1 MSKRTHDDAHVV
13 RLVNNFLTVCLPSL
27 SYTAIS
33 IVWGNGCA
41 PMDVHKHPRDDS
53 ALSGVVAVGDFR
65 GGGFFTTAWMG
76 GGGEGGA
83 QRQAWM
89 QCGRQIVQGVVVDA
103 RKGVIFNAWRTHGPE
118 RWEGERYAIV
128 AYTSIAW
135 HRLPAP
141 MRTELLDLGF
151 PW

>member
-1 MSKRTHDDAHVV
+1 MQRLEEKRRLDQKRQEAREKFRLPAGSAVRWVLTEGPDKRHRIAVGAVAKPTKDDPEPRKGEEMVKLPPQWPGEQSEANVTWPVIV
-13 RLVNNFLTVCLPSL
+13 RLRP
-27 SYTAIS
+27 
-33 IVWGNGCA
+33 
-41 PMDVHKHPRDDS
+41 
-53 ALSGVVAVGDFR
+53 
-65 GGGFFTTAWMG
+65 
-76 GGGEGGA
+76 
-83 QRQAWM
+83 
-89 QCGRQIVQGVVVDA
+89 IVQGVVVDA

>member
-1 MSKRTHDDAHVV
+1 MEESTAGSYGEQQGNFLTFTHVGMSKRTHDDARVV

-33 IVWGNGCA
+33 IVWGNGCV

-89 QCGRQIVQGVVVDA
+89 QY
-103 RKGVIFNAWRTHGPE
+103 KGLLWMHE
-118 RWEGERYAIV
+118 RG
-128 AYTSIAW
+128 
-135 HRLPAP
+135 
-141 MRTELLDLGF
+141 
-151 PW
+151 

>member
-1 MSKRTHDDAHVV
+1 MAK
-13 RLVNNFLTVCLPSL
+13 LVYDGTYRISL
-27 SYTAIS
+27 I
-33 IVWGNGCA
+33 
-41 PMDVHKHPRDDS
+41 K
-53 ALSGVVAVGDFR
+53 
-65 GGGFFTTAWMG
+65 
-76 GGGEGGA
+76 
-83 QRQAWM
+83 
-89 QCGRQIVQGVVVDA
+89 CGRQIVQGVVVDA

-141 MRTELLDLGF
+141 ISTELLDLGF

>member
-1 MSKRTHDDAHVV
+1 
-13 RLVNNFLTVCLPSL
+13 
-27 SYTAIS
+27 
-33 IVWGNGCA
+33 
-41 PMDVHKHPRDDS
+41 MDVHKHPRDDS

-103 RKGVIFNAWRTHGPE
+103 QKGVIFNAWRTHGPE
-118 RWEGERYAIV
+118 RWEGERYATV

-141 MRTELLDLGF
+141 MRTELLDRPGV
-151 PW
+151 PMVTGTGIVHPI

>member
-1 MSKRTHDDAHVV
+1 
-13 RLVNNFLTVCLPSL
+13 
-27 SYTAIS
+27 
-33 IVWGNGCA
+33 
-41 PMDVHKHPRDDS
+41 MDVHKHPRDDS

-65 GGGFFTTAWMG
+65 GGGFFTTALMG

>member
-1 MSKRTHDDAHVV
+1 MGWWRWVISVV
-13 RLVNNFLTVCLPSL
+13 VVSL
-27 SYTAIS
+27 LRRG
-33 IVWGNGCA
+33 W
-41 PMDVHKHPRDDS
+41 
-53 ALSGVVAVGDFR
+53 VV
-65 GGGFFTTAWMG
+65 
-76 GGGEGGA
+76 GGEGGA

-103 RKGVIFNAWRTHGPE
+103 RKGVIFNAWRPHGPE

-128 AYTSIAW
+128 AYTSISW